1 MEQEQKIP
9 VNIEDEMKRSYLD
22 YAMSVIIGRALP
34 DVRDGLKP
42 VHRRVLWT
50 MNELSNHYNKPYKK
64 SARVVGDCIGKYHP
78 HGDVAV
84 YDTIVR
90 LVQEFSMRVPLI
102 DGQGNFGCFTG
113 DTKIKLLDGTE
124 KSFEEL
130 AQLNPNEIFYVY
142 SVDQTGRVVVGE
154 GRNSRITRKQA
165 SLIELTLDSGAK
177 IRCTPDHLFMLR
189 DGTYKQ
195 ASALTSEDS
204 LMPGYFKLTP
214 IKEGLNPYLQIMQPK
229 TGSYE
234 FVHHL
239 ADEFN
244 HKKGATKYVSGPFVR
259 HHKNFN
265 RLDNNPTNIE
275 RLGFLE
281 HLHLHAEQIGMLWQ
295 DEDFRK
301 KQKQG
306 VQNYYLEHP
315 EVLLERKNRFI
326 TQNKDANFRAQNGE
340 RISSRLKKFFQ
351 ENPEAKNQISIQ
363 MKALWKDPDY
373 RKKMSKALVGIEKRP
388 LTSEQKQQVAKI
400 ISEKSKLMWAD
411 QSKKAEIIATIC
423 HALSS
428 QEVRAKI
435 SSNSKANWQNPVYR
449 SKYPSNHFSQMAKSL
464 WQDPQTRIT
473 QQKKIAQQRQDPD
486 FLESQRLAVQRT
498 NASRLQNNPNMMFE
512 MAQLAANELT
522 QKWRDPSYKQKIM
535 QQKVAKYVSN
545 LIAQFG
551 LEKVTPNLYENCR
564 NANWI
569 PNLQKALNY
578 FHDFE
583 AIIDT
588 AKTYNHR
595 IIDKKFLDQCLDV
608 YDITVDTHH
617 NFLLADGVFVHN
629 SVDGDAP
636 AAMRYTEVRM
646 AKIAEMMLADIEKE
660 TVDFHPNYD
669 ETLEEPVV
677 LPARFPNLL
686 VNGASGIAVGMAT
699 NIPPHNLTEIIEAT
713 VYLIQNPNAVLADI
727 IKIVQGPDF
736 PTAGFILG
744 REGIRQAYETGRGSI
759 IMRARAAI
767 DRSVRN
773 EAREAIVVTQIP
785 YQVNKAKLIERIAE
799 LINEKKIE
807 DISDLRDESDREG
820 MRIVIELKRGAVA
833 QVVLNNLYK
842 LTPMQTSF
850 GIINLAIVAGQPRVL
865 SLVETLRLFIN
876 FRKEI
881 VRRRTEFELRKAKAR
896 QHILQGLMR
905 ALDHLDAIIKLI
917 RAARSVVEAREGL
930 VSQFA
935 FSLLQAQ
942 AILDL
947 QLQKLTGLEREKIAN
962 ELKELER
969 RIAEL
974 EEILSNEITL
984 KNLIIKELREV
995 QKDFSTERRTQIID
1009 AEADLKLE
1017 DLIPDEDM
1025 VITVTHGGYIK
1036 RTPLTNYRNQRR
1048 GGTGKKGMTTRTEDI
1063 VSHIFIASSHSYI
1076 LIFSDRGQAY
1086 TLKVHEIPDVSAAG
1100 KGKAIVNLINLP
1112 GTEKVAGV
1120 LAIKEFSEDRYV
1132 VMVTRKGTIKK
1143 TQLSDFAYSRS
1154 RGILAINVDD
1164 DDELIATEISDGKK
1178 KVFIATHDGMA
1189 IYFKESDVRSMGR
1202 QAHGVRGIDLRESDY
1217 VVGVAVV
1224 TGEEKMLTIAEYG
1237 LGKRTELSEYR
1248 FQSRGGVGVINMKL
1262 TDRTGA
1268 VVAVMPVSDE
1278 DEIMIISVHGKV
1290 IRLNVGSIRETGRS
1304 AQGVKLIDT
1313 ADGDYVASASLIE
1326 RQVDPIPENTESK

>member
-64 SARVVGDCIGKYHP
+64 SARVVGDCFVEGTLVHTDRGITQIEHLSAGDSVRMPNGKFSLITKTFYNPPAPVVNVKLSNGNTLTVTPGQLFRVLKEDLTIAWERADKLAGQKVLVSSPNALDLPDLHPNPNLVAGAYCMGLLVAEGYVADRKRSRRVGITMVDKEPLEFLSSFCRSQDINTSWKEITPEQPHYKLKYTVSFNDWLAAYKACLETCQYKEVPDWILSDRRLYAPFLAGFTDGDGYIRLKDSKREAVLVSTSQLLIKQLQTMLGDSGIHCYRNFEDFSSRNYGQNRLPAYSLFITGNNVSRFCQLIVEHLKIPRKRDIALSIVSHNLRIANTETDCIPSKAVFTELSNYHLGGGWYQDINGNKFRAGIKYPGSTKIRYSTDLLEKSLSYRQIESWGILSKLEKIGSPLFERLNVLLKNYCTCDVVSVEPSKEMAATYDIQIEDTSHEFLAENTSVHNCIGKYHP

-102 DGQGNFGCFTG
+102 DGQGNFG
-113 DTKIKLLDGTE
+113 
-124 KSFEEL
+124 
-130 AQLNPNEIFYVY
+130 
-142 SVDQTGRVVVGE
+142 
-154 GRNSRITRKQA
+154 
-165 SLIELTLDSGAK
+165 
-177 IRCTPDHLFMLR
+177 
-189 DGTYKQ
+189 
-195 ASALTSEDS
+195 
-204 LMPGYFKLTP
+204 
-214 IKEGLNPYLQIMQPK
+214 
-229 TGSYE
+229 
-234 FVHHL
+234 
-239 ADEFN
+239 
-244 HKKGATKYVSGPFVR
+244 
-259 HHKNFN
+259 
-265 RLDNNPTNIE
+265 
-275 RLGFLE
+275 
-281 HLHLHAEQIGMLWQ
+281 
-295 DEDFRK
+295 
-301 KQKQG
+301 
-306 VQNYYLEHP
+306 
-315 EVLLERKNRFI
+315 
-326 TQNKDANFRAQNGE
+326 
-340 RISSRLKKFFQ
+340 
-351 ENPEAKNQISIQ
+351 
-363 MKALWKDPDY
+363 
-373 RKKMSKALVGIEKRP
+373 
-388 LTSEQKQQVAKI
+388 
-400 ISEKSKLMWAD
+400 
-411 QSKKAEIIATIC
+411 
-423 HALSS
+423 
-428 QEVRAKI
+428 
-435 SSNSKANWQNPVYR
+435 
-449 SKYPSNHFSQMAKSL
+449 
-464 WQDPQTRIT
+464 
-473 QQKKIAQQRQDPD
+473 
-486 FLESQRLAVQRT
+486 
-498 NASRLQNNPNMMFE
+498 
-512 MAQLAANELT
+512 
-522 QKWRDPSYKQKIM
+522 
-535 QQKVAKYVSN
+535 
-545 LIAQFG
+545 
-551 LEKVTPNLYENCR
+551 
-564 NANWI
+564 
-569 PNLQKALNY
+569 
-578 FHDFE
+578 
-583 AIIDT
+583 
-588 AKTYNHR
+588 
-595 IIDKKFLDQCLDV
+595 
-608 YDITVDTHH
+608 
-617 NFLLADGVFVHN
+617 

-930 VSQFA
+930 VNQFA

-1132 VMVTRKGTIKK
+1132 VMVTRRGTIKK

>member
-64 SARVVGDCIGKYHP
+64 SARVVGDAIGKYHP

-102 DGQGNFGCFTG
+102 DGQGNFG
-113 DTKIKLLDGTE
+113 
-124 KSFEEL
+124 
-130 AQLNPNEIFYVY
+130 
-142 SVDQTGRVVVGE
+142 
-154 GRNSRITRKQA
+154 
-165 SLIELTLDSGAK
+165 
-177 IRCTPDHLFMLR
+177 
-189 DGTYKQ
+189 
-195 ASALTSEDS
+195 
-204 LMPGYFKLTP
+204 
-214 IKEGLNPYLQIMQPK
+214 
-229 TGSYE
+229 
-234 FVHHL
+234 
-239 ADEFN
+239 
-244 HKKGATKYVSGPFVR
+244 
-259 HHKNFN
+259 
-265 RLDNNPTNIE
+265 
-275 RLGFLE
+275 
-281 HLHLHAEQIGMLWQ
+281 
-295 DEDFRK
+295 
-301 KQKQG
+301 
-306 VQNYYLEHP
+306 
-315 EVLLERKNRFI
+315 
-326 TQNKDANFRAQNGE
+326 
-340 RISSRLKKFFQ
+340 
-351 ENPEAKNQISIQ
+351 
-363 MKALWKDPDY
+363 
-373 RKKMSKALVGIEKRP
+373 
-388 LTSEQKQQVAKI
+388 
-400 ISEKSKLMWAD
+400 
-411 QSKKAEIIATIC
+411 
-423 HALSS
+423 
-428 QEVRAKI
+428 
-435 SSNSKANWQNPVYR
+435 
-449 SKYPSNHFSQMAKSL
+449 
-464 WQDPQTRIT
+464 
-473 QQKKIAQQRQDPD
+473 
-486 FLESQRLAVQRT
+486 
-498 NASRLQNNPNMMFE
+498 
-512 MAQLAANELT
+512 
-522 QKWRDPSYKQKIM
+522 
-535 QQKVAKYVSN
+535 
-545 LIAQFG
+545 
-551 LEKVTPNLYENCR
+551 
-564 NANWI
+564 
-569 PNLQKALNY
+569 
-578 FHDFE
+578 
-583 AIIDT
+583 
-588 AKTYNHR
+588 
-595 IIDKKFLDQCLDV
+595 
-608 YDITVDTHH
+608 
-617 NFLLADGVFVHN
+617 

-646 AKIAEMMLADIEKE
+646 AKISEMMLADIEKE

-713 VYLIQNPNAVLADI
+713 IYLIQNPSAVLADI

-850 GIINLAIVAGQPRVL
+850 GIINLAIVAGQPKVL
-865 SLVETLRLFIN
+865 SLIETLRLFIN
-876 FRKEI
+876 FRKEV

-962 ELKELER
+962 ELKELEK

-974 EEILSNEITL
+974 EEILSNETTL
-984 KNLIIKELREV
+984 KNLIIKELKEV
-995 QKDFSTERRTQIID
+995 QKDFNTERRTQIID

-1086 TLKVHEIPDVSAAG
+1086 TLKVHEIPDVSASG

-1154 RGILAINVDD
+1154 RGILAISVDD

-1189 IYFKESDVRSMGR
+1189 IYFDESDVRSMGR

-1224 TGEEKMLTIAEYG
+1224 TGNEKMLTIAEYG

-1326 RQVDPIPENTESK
+1326 RQDDPIPENTESK